1 MPETSEINKN
11 LGELEEELSKI
22 KSASDM
28 IIDAKE
34 TTEKTIS
41 ETKEIMA
48 DLIKNTKKATDSVVK
63 ESKGLNKA
71 ASNLLS
77 SVDGLMKKLD
87 KVDFPVR
94 LDKLD
99 ATVSGINAGIQN
111 IQGRID
117 TLERNIKD
125 EIGQV
130 KTNTYFLFA
139 VVIAFGFAI
148 LWQLY

>member
-48 DLIKNTKKATDSVVK
+48 DLIKKTKKATDSVVK
-63 ESKGLNKA
+63 ESKALNKA
-71 ASNLLS
+71 VSNLLA
-77 SVDGLMKKLD
+77 SVDVLMKKLD

-130 KTNTYFLFA
+130 QTNMYLLFA
-139 VVIAFGFAI
+139 VVIAFGIAI
-148 LWQLY
+148 VRQLY